1 MWVFWQRGILSSM
14 KAAGVCA
21 VLEAEGDTTTSL
33 QSCLLQSCVL
43 PWSGHCCLL
52 VRLLFW
58 ESGKLSKRFIFKY
71 LLNRGRDDSLQN
83 LGVQAGV
90 DGLCII
96 SILVTFS
103 RCCVVLLCGN
113 NLWHIE
119 ESEHQS
125 LTFMVNY
132 SYSVAVLEETKMHC
146 SSETQVPV
154 WDFEC
159 ESALLN
165 LGFARSFKVSRFVN
179 SLFLPWIFW
188 NKSLIFFFPFS
199 FPWIVADIYG
209 GWVWSGVLGFFWEWF
224 GFWSGRL
231 KQWGTGALP
240 QCFTEGILVEGPV
253 DWLGAVPCR
262 SLVPGFS
269 CCMSWFVWMRL
280 QDEGMWPELWKDPR
294 TDLYSLA
301 NNFPVFCA
309 ERRIFFIPNVVL

>member
-1 MWVFWQRGILSSM
+1 MCFGNVGFCLPWRQLEFVQCWWQNETWS
-14 KAAGVCA
+14 
-21 VLEAEGDTTTSL
+21 TSL

-43 PWSGHCCLL
+43 PWSEHCCLL

-83 LGVQAGV
+83 PGKQAGA
-90 DGLCII
+90 DGLCTI

-119 ESEHQS
+119 GFEHWS
-125 LTFMVNY
+125 STFMVNY

-146 SSETQVPV
+146 SSETQVPI

-179 SLFLPWIFW
+179 IFFLPWIFW
-188 NKSLIFFFPFS
+188 NKSLFFFF
-199 FPWIVADIYG
+199 WIVAVTYG
-209 GWVWSGVLGFFWEWF
+209 GCLWSGVSVIFVGVWI
-224 GFWSGRL
+224 L
-231 KQWGTGALP
+231 KCCIEALN
-240 QCFTEGILVEGPV
+240 CLSAS
-253 DWLGAVPCR
+253 LKAV
-262 SLVPGFS
+262 
-269 CCMSWFVWMRL
+269 W
-280 QDEGMWPELWKDPR
+280 WKAP
-294 TDLYSLA
+294 LA
-301 NNFPVFCA
+301 D
-309 ERRIFFIPNVVL
+309 